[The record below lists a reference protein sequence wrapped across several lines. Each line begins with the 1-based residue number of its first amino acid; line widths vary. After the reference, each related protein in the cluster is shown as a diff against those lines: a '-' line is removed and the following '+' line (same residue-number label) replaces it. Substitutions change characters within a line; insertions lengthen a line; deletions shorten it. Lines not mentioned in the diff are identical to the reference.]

1 MNESVLYL
9 CVCVLVGVVDVSVGW
24 VLFLGGMGFLSGVG
38 KILRGL
44 WWVL

>member
-24 VLFLGGMGFLSGVG
+24 VLCLGERGFLSGVG
-38 KILRGL
+38 KVLRGL
-44 WWVL
+44 GWVL